1 MFCVIMYFERK
12 YLNEK
17 IIDENLRI
25 VIKFDE
31 LYDFNKN
38 KNKIELIIILV
49 LNYIIQLDW

>member
-49 LNYIIQLDW
+49 INYIIQLDW

>member
-17 IIDENLRI
+17 INDENLRI

-49 LNYIIQLDW
+49 INYIIQLDW

>member
-49 LNYIIQLDW
+49 INYII